1 MPPESSCGYCDAR
14 RSASEILTS
23 RNSSTV
29 RCAACSR
36 DEPTTALDVTI
47 QAQILDLMRELQRK
61 TGAAIVLITH
71 DLGVVAETAERVV
84 VMYAGRKV
92 EEAPVAELF
101 AHPLHPYT
109 RGLLDSIPKLG
120 AESREGEGGQRK
132 RLAEIA
138 GTVPSLS
145 EPIVGCAFA
154 PRCSYATSRCHEH
167 SPPLEEKSSGH
178 FAACWESERLA
189 TGADAS
195 TKPPRAV
202 GMAAVGSPAL
212 LPARGAR

>member
-1 MPPESSCGYCDAR
+1 M
-14 RSASEILTS
+14 
-23 RNSSTV
+23 
-29 RCAACSR
+29 
-36 DEPTTALDVTI
+36 
-47 QAQILDLMRELQRK
+47 
-61 TGAAIVLITH
+61 
-71 DLGVVAETAERVV
+71 AERVV

-101 AHPLHPYT
+101 AQPLHPYT

-120 AESREGEGGQRK
+120 AGSREEAGRRK

-154 PRCSYATSRCHEH
+154 PRCSYATTRCRQD

-178 FAACWESERLA
+178 LAACWESERLVSGE
-189 TGADAS
+189 GASAKRESIVGIGAVDA
-195 TKPPRAV
+195 P
-202 GMAAVGSPAL
+202 AA
-212 LPARGAR
+212 LPARDAR